1 MGTTSPRT
9 SAAEF
14 SERLKQAL
22 AHNNKTLS
30 PTHLEREF
38 NLRYKGN
45 PITPHAARKWLM
57 GTTAPTLDK
66 VQVLARWLNVDESW
80 LRWGYMDTL
89 AIKTPP
95 GVPPHPPTEHL
106 SPVTSLVQDWEL
118 LSPRNQR
125 LARTLIET
133 LLKEQQNSDSVP
145 FD

>member
-80 LRWGYMDTL
+80 LRWGYMDM
-89 AIKTPP
+89 TPAKAVP
-95 GVPPHPPTEHL
+95 GAAPPTPSAQL
-106 SPVTSLVQDWEL
+106 STVTSLVQD
-118 LSPRNQR
+118 
-125 LARTLIET
+125 
-133 LLKEQQNSDSVP
+133 
-145 FD
+145 